1 VTMRLQT
8 WRFPRAALTTR
19 ANSVECCAKDTFRG
33 PSACGIRAMEPGFHA
48 AETAGAVIDDAS
60 VTKAFRKVSYSIDEV
75 GSSYSRVLARD
86 FKRRGWRGACLGEL
100 FGEPGRRNAAVALV
114 CQARCARLRGSPAA
128 VSQFQ
133 HVWVFLEPLRSRP
146 AHIVHLGTIVIG
158 ERFCDLVP
166 QIRNSGAE
174 RADPFDEHGHDGHR
188 DVTPANMV
196 SAA

>member
-1 VTMRLQT
+1 MTMRLQT

-19 ANSVECCAKDTFRG
+19 TNSVECCAKDTCG
-33 PSACGIRAMEPGFHA
+33 GSTACRIRAMELGFHVV
-48 AETAGAVIDDAS
+48 ETAFAVIDDAS
-60 VTKAFRKVSYSIDEV
+60 ITKAFRKASYSIDEV

-86 FKRRGWRGACLGEL
+86 FRRRGWQGACLVRAT
-100 FGEPGRRNAAVALV
+100 RRTWPPQRGCRCRMPSAVRSVTA
-114 CQARCARLRGSPAA
+114 SPAA
-128 VSQFQ
+128 VGQFQ

-146 AHIVHLGTIVIG
+146 PHIVHLGTIVIG
-158 ERFCDLVP
+158 ERFCDFVP

-188 DVTPANMV
+188 YVVPANMV